1 MNSLTVSIAFGYLE
15 LTFASLSAIYFPV
28 SCTECYIS
36 LGLLWELNSI
46 VSRLKHEFPLDG
58 LK

>member
-1 MNSLTVSIAFGYLE
+1 MNSLSVSTAFGYLE
-15 LTFASLSAIYFPV
+15 LMFASLSAIYFPV
-28 SCTECYIS
+28 SCTECYTS
-36 LGLLWELNSI
+36 PGLLWELNSI